1 MTANN
6 YDAISVEI
14 INKCDW
20 KNEKMIAAI
29 VELILNKA
37 FDESM
42 LIAGLY
48 VNLFLALNYAE
59 EASEADNFKHHFH
72 REIIQT
78 LQRFFEEIIS
88 KNFDGNILD
97 VDLKY
102 RMIGI
107 FKVISL
113 LFKVSMINFKF
124 IEDCMA
130 IFIYGAENYNIE
142 LMIEYAAIL
151 IKLIRPIL
159 VQKKEDTSKM
169 DGYIDQLGKFKD
181 AFSNRIKIMI
191 GDLTSIIAK
200 LPQSNFENRE
210 NGRIGIDR
218 ATIPSSVP
226 LANGYRSTF
235 QSDDR
240 NRGENVNP
248 SLARNSPPDGYRST
262 FQSDDRNRG
271 ENINPS
277 LARNSPRYNP
287 RESTFNRS
295 VNESQINNRQL
306 LQSQSAFSSYQQ
318 QQPTH
323 VHDPSVY
330 REQPLD
336 SVRRPY
342 PRLQPYRQDQRIHR
356 EPFSHQHE
364 HRPQGSY
371 HPPRPR
377 RPRNEFEF

>member
-20 KNEKMIAAI
+20 KNEKMIAGI

-88 KNFDGNILD
+88 KNFHGNISD
-97 VDLKY
+97 EDLKY

-130 IFIYGAENYNIE
+130 IFIYGAENHKIE

-159 VQKKEDTSKM
+159 VQRKEDTSKM
-169 DGYIDQLGKFKD
+169 DGYIDQIGKFKD
-181 AFSNRIKIMI
+181 TFSNRIKIMI
-191 GDLTSIIAK
+191 VDLTSITAK

-210 NGRIGIDR
+210 NGRIGINR
-218 ATIPSSVP
+218 ATMTSSVP
-226 LANGYRSTF
+226 LANGYKSTF

-240 NRGENVNP
+240 NR
-248 SLARNSPPDGYRST
+248 A
-262 FQSDDRNRG
+262 

-277 LARNSPRYNP
+277 WARNSPHYNP

-295 VNESQINNRQL
+295 VNEPQINNRQP
-306 LQSQSAFSSYQQ
+306 LQSQSAFSSYHQ

-323 VHDPSVY
+323 VHDPPVY
-330 REQPLD
+330 REQPPLD
-336 SVRRPY
+336 PVRQPY
-342 PRLQPYRQDQRIHR
+342 PPMQPYPQGQRIYR

-377 RPRNEFEF
+377 RHRNEFEAYY